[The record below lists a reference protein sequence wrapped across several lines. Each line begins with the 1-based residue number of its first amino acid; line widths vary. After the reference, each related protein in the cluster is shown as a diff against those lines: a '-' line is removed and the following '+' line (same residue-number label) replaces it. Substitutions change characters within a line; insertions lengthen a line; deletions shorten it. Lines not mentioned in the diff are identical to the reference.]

1 MTLDRNIC
9 SECGEK
15 NFKDE
20 DYMHSD
26 EICKEC
32 YNKATSE
39 SDAIKYYAYL
49 LRHIE
54 NPFINEDF
62 ILKLIMAFFFL
73 IPFTFEYG
81 DWWFLKGLGVI
92 FAFGILIA
100 TPIEVFFKPFIS
112 PEPKIL
118 QHKKFDIT
126 VDKEVYEDF
135 KPFDIYKE
143 YFISS
148 KKDNNIFHVL
158 KIEDIEKYKGDIETA
173 YNNHRFAPKLFVIS
187 VVWTIIITILVHLLS
202 GSSIY
207 INNTKPLDL
216 RDKNNWIEISQKSC
230 EDLGG
235 VFSKEENECR
245 AKWVDAKKICRA
257 NDARLATFDE
267 YAHANLFTFV
277 RTNTRWTNTA
287 VTDFS
292 RLLFNATL
300 GVLPFNKARESERY
314 ANIAYTNEISQI
326 GKALAQPTDKKLIV
340 KCVKGT
346 SNYYLRN
353 FDTK

>member
-1 MTLDRNIC
+1 MILDRNIC
-9 SECGEK
+9 SDCGEK
-15 NFKDE
+15 NFRDK
-20 DYMHSD
+20 DYMHSNGV
-26 EICKEC
+26 CKEC
-32 YNKATSE
+32 YNKAISE
-39 SDAIKYYAYL
+39 SDAVKLYKSL
-49 LRHIE
+49 LIYIE
-54 NPFINEDF
+54 NPFDNNDF
-62 ILKLIMAFFFL
+62 ILKLTMAFFFF
-73 IPFTFEYG
+73 IPFTFEYE
-81 DWWFLKGLGVI
+81 DWWFLKGVGVI

-100 TPIEVFFKPFIS
+100 TPIEVFFKPLIS
-112 PEPKIL
+112 SEPKIL
-118 QHKKFDIT
+118 QNKKFDIT

-148 KKDNNIFHVL
+148 KKDNNIFYVL
-158 KIEDIEKYKGDIETA
+158 KIEDIKKYKGDIETA
-173 YNNHRFAPKLFVIS
+173 YNNRRFAPKLFVIS
-187 VVWTIIITILVHLLS
+187 IVWTIIITILVHLLS

-216 RDKNNWIEISQKSC
+216 KDKNNWIEVSQKSC

-245 AKWVDAKKICRA
+245 TKWVDAKKICRA

-267 YAHANLFTFV
+267 YEYANLFTLT
-277 RTNTRWTNTA
+277 RTNAQWTNTSIG
-287 VTDFS
+287 DFKH
-292 RLLFNATL
+292 LFYNATL
-300 GVLPFNKARESERY
+300 GRYLDYGRPRERF
-314 ANIAYTNEISQI
+314 ADRALTNEVSSI